1 MLENFLIG
9 ENETKIALA
18 CFNNEEKEI
27 VNFKNFKNFSNIKN
41 EILNLNYSSFS
52 SFGTNTAR
60 ALEYANLRLFKEDL
74 GMRAEEFGIPKTI
87 IVVTDGDSDDKI
99 ETIKN
104 ANILKRRGFNLI
116 TVGIGNL
123 FTDEKELLAIASSR
137 NDAFKIDEFDR
148 LPLYLSTL
156 ARSANQKQALIPQ
169 EKEVNSFVAEKSY
182 KYLKHQIEK
191 SNQRETQNKTF
202 ITIRLE
208 YNGTVELFY
217 DFVDPNPKSSDEFLN
232 QFEIATGDNDTNFIE
247 LATTKRTAVL
257 KQDYNTKLSQNLNIK
272 YYTIEIPVKPSSE
285 FLSISIKGFDQINE
299 FKVTVFDRLI
309 DGVNTTDSSTTLI
322 RTTLTT
328 TSTKPSNGTSTG
340 SSQET
345 TLTSTR
351 RLTVS
356 GETSSTDE
364 PTKPTVT
371 SSSSIFSTTSSYI
384 YDLLT
389 SKKSSSSS
397 LTSSFYLIVNVLLY
411 HLYLK
416 K

>member
-148 LPLYLSTL
+148 LSLYLSTL

-322 RTTLTT
+322 RTT
-328 TSTKPSNGTSTG
+328 
-340 SSQET
+340 E
-345 TLTSTR
+345 
-351 RLTVS
+351 
-356 GETSSTDE
+356 
-364 PTKPTVT
+364 PTVT
-371 SSSSIFSTTSSYI
+371 SPSSIFSETSSYI
-384 YDLLT
+384 YGLLT
-389 SKKSSSSS
+389 TKNSSSSS